1 MQSVINIDDGDKRP
15 KGMVEQVNNSAEREK
30 RLKKRIRLLRQ
41 KKYGFSIGVIGT
53 VILFVLAFTIGTLD
67 NGFPKT
73 LSVVL
78 TSIPLEVVIG
88 AAASVPLGFGPVIG
102 ALVAAMAHLALA
114 PVIITGFN
122 TLVRKWQWLRHKLSK
137 AEEISKKYGKFGVW
151 ILAPLAPFLGVFICV
166 AVGILLRFRPTLI
179 MTSVS
184 VGTLVAAFV
193 ATMGGAGIKSLFQ
206 I

>member
-1 MQSVINIDDGDKRP
+1 MNNFSQRDKRL
-15 KGMVEQVNNSAEREK
+15 EK
-30 RLKKRIRLLRQ
+30 RVRLLRQ
-41 KKYGFSIGVIGT
+41 KRYGVMIGIIGT

-88 AAASVPLGFGPVIG
+88 AAASVPLGFDPVVG
-102 ALVAAMAHLALA
+102 ALVAAISHLALA
-114 PVIITGFN
+114 PIIITGFN
-122 TLVRKWQWLRHKLSK
+122 TLVRKWHWLRNKLRK
-137 AEEISKKYGKFGVW
+137 AESISKKYGKFGVW
-151 ILAPLAPFLGVFICV
+151 VLTPLAPFIGVFICV
-166 AVGILLRFRPTLI
+166 AVGILLRFRPVLI

-184 VGTLVAAFV
+184 LGTLIAAFA

-206 I
+206 L

>member
-1 MQSVINIDDGDKRP
+1 MLMKKRP
-15 KGMVEQVNNSAEREK
+15 KRMVELVNNSSEREK
-30 RLKKRIRLLRQ
+30 RLEKRIRLLRQ
-41 KKYGFSIGVIGT
+41 KRYGFLIGIVGT

-88 AAASVPLGFGPVIG
+88 AAASVPLGFDPVVG
-102 ALVAAMAHLALA
+102 ALVAALGHLALA
-114 PVIITGFN
+114 PIIITGFN
-122 TLVRKWQWLRHKLSK
+122 TLVRKWHWLRHKLSK
-137 AEEISKKYGKFGVW
+137 AEDISKKYGKFGVW
-151 ILAPLAPFLGVFICV
+151 ILTPLSPFLGVFICV
-166 AVGILLRFRPTLI
+166 AVGILLRFRPLLI

-184 VGTLVAAFV
+184 LGTLIAAFA
-193 ATMGGAGIKSLFQ
+193 ATMGGAGIRSLFQ